1 MTNVACA
8 HVKRKKWVCSSQCEP
23 VTDTVVDAILT
34 LKAAFD
40 KPIQEYRH
48 TLDNVIVSHYCKVIN
63 FPLRVLG
70 GLFQISSDGCQ
81 SQLSISCSPCMMYTV
96 CSGTIYQKITMLTRW
111 MPC

>member
-8 HVKRKKWVCSSQCEP
+8 HVKRKKWECSSQCEP

-40 KPIQEYRH
+40 KPIQEDRH
-48 TLDNVIVSHYCKVIN
+48 TLDNVIVSHYCKVIE
-63 FPLRVLG
+63 FSSEGLRWLVP
-70 GLFQISSDGCQ
+70 ISSDGCQ

-96 CSGTIYQKITMLTRW
+96 CSGTTRKSL
-111 MPC
+111 C